1 MPYLEL
7 YRKRL
12 LVSVSTSLRY
22 SLRRS
27 RFVRILCE
35 NIQSM
40 RHSVLISKHIYQE
53 AVDYLSGRVD
63 LDYHDSDEGLSAAD
77 LRARLAGR
85 DGLICQ
91 LTDRV
96 DSTLMDSVPNV
107 RVISNVAV
115 GFDNIDI
122 PAATERGVIV
132 TNTPGVLT
140 DTTADLAFAL
150 LLGAGRRLGEAER
163 YLRAGRFKQ
172 WRIDLLTGWDIWG
185 STLGVFGMGRIGQ
198 AVARRGR
205 GFNMRVLYYDPFRQ
219 SAEVEEELGIEYA
232 TKDELLAQADFVSLH
247 CALTA
252 ETRHLIGAAE
262 LRSMKR
268 TAVLVNTSRGPV
280 VDEAALAD
288 ALETGMIAAAG
299 LDVFE
304 KEPEVH
310 PKLVGLENAL
320 IVPHIASA
328 SVATRTRMCTM
339 AAENMAAGL
348 AGERPPNIV
357 NPDVLG

>member
-1 MPYLEL
+1 MP
-7 YRKRL
+7 
-12 LVSVSTSLRY
+12 
-22 SLRRS
+22 
-27 RFVRILCE
+27 
-35 NIQSM
+35 
-40 RHSVLISKHIYQE
+40 HSVLISKHIYSE
-53 AVDYLSGRVD
+53 AVAYLGSRVR
-63 LDYHDSDEGLSAAD
+63 LDYHDSDEGLPTTE
-77 LRARLAGR
+77 LRARLGDK

-91 LTDRV
+91 LTDRI
-96 DSTLMDSVPNV
+96 DATLMDAVPNV
-107 RVISNVAV
+107 RVVSNVAV

-122 PAATERGVIV
+122 PAATDRGVIV

-140 DTTADLAFAL
+140 NTTADLAFAL
-150 LLGAGRRLGEAER
+150 ILGAGRRLGEAER

-185 STLGVFGMGRIGQ
+185 ATLGVFGMGRIGQ

-219 SAEVEEELGIEYA
+219 SEEVERELGVEYA
-232 TKDELLAQADFVSLH
+232 SKDEVLSQSDFISLH
-247 CALTA
+247 CALTP

-262 LRSMKR
+262 LEAMKP

-280 VDEAALAD
+280 VNEAALAD
-288 ALETGMIAAAG
+288 GLEAGMIAAAG

-310 PKLVGLENAL
+310 PKLLQQENAL

-328 SVATRTRMCTM
+328 SVATRTRMCMM

-357 NPDVLG
+357 NPEVLG